1 MVKILLFITAKSGRR
16 PASILC
22 NEDPWI
28 MLDGQFMH
36 NVFPNGKF
44 LLLVRDGQHVLS
56 MSEIDDLEKDFKKWN
71 ESIITFN
78 HHCENLGPKI
88 CLKIHYEDMQKNPE
102 DWLKIISR
110 FLNLEWKSDAV
121 NRRILPNLNRAYLF
135 GDTNVISGSRLPKSY
150 QEQVEDTMTK
160 LRI

>member
-1 MVKILLFITAKSGRR
+1 
-16 PASILC
+16 
-22 NEDPWI
+22 

-71 ESIITFN
+71 ESIITFD
-78 HHCENLGPKI
+78 HHCQNLGPKI
-88 CLKIHYEDMQKNPE
+88 CLKIHYEDMQKNSE
-102 DWLKIISR
+102 DWLKIIFQ

-121 NRRILPNLNRAYLF
+121 YRRSLTKLDRAYLF
-135 GDTNVISGSRLPKSY
+135 DGKKKPASGLPKSY
-150 QEQVEDTMTK
+150 QEKIEETMTK
-160 LRI
+160 LRT

>member
-1 MVKILLFITAKSGRR
+1 
-16 PASILC
+16 
-22 NEDPWI
+22 

-71 ESIITFN
+71 ESIITFD

-88 CLKIHYEDMQKNPE
+88 CLKIHYEDMQKNSE
-102 DWLKIISR
+102 DWLKIIFQ

-121 NRRILPNLNRAYLF
+121 YRRSLTKLDRAYLF
-135 GDTNVISGSRLPKSY
+135 DGKKIPASGLPKAY
-150 QEQVEDTMTK
+150 QEKIEETMTK
-160 LRI
+160 LRT

>member
-1 MVKILLFITAKSGRR
+1 
-16 PASILC
+16 
-22 NEDPWI
+22 

-56 MSEIDDLEKDFKKWN
+56 TWCLKWLIWKKISKN
-71 ESIITFN
+71 GTSQSLHYD

-102 DWLKIISR
+102 DWLKIMSR

-121 NRRILPNLNRAYLF
+121 NRRILPKLNRAYLF
-135 GDTNVISGSRLPKSY
+135 GDTDAISGSRLPKSY

-160 LRI
+160 LRTWHFVSVWYGNSYRILSTLKYLYE